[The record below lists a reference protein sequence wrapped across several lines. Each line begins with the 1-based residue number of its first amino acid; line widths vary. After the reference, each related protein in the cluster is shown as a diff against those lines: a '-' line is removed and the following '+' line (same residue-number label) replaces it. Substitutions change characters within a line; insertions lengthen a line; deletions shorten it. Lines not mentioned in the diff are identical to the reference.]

1 MAHLYDLIFNNKFV
15 KFLKSYS
22 SAVTIQYE
30 SAAVHH
36 CVYHLKKYVKKEK
49 TLNVGVLNQCILW
62 KSTLL

>member
-1 MAHLYDLIFNNKFV
+1 MTCFNNKFV

-30 SAAVHH
+30 SAAVYH
-36 CVYHLKKYVKKEK
+36 CVYHTKKYVKKEK
-49 TLNVGVLNQCILW
+49 KLNVSVFNQYIFW